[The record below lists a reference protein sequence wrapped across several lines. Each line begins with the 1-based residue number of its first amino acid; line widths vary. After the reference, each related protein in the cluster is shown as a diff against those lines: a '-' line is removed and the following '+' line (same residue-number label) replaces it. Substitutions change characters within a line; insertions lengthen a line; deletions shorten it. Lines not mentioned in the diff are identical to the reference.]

1 MLLVNAVTDGADWHD
16 AIATD
21 GDKHVEFVGAAESF
35 VGAQTYIQWN
45 DNQHT
50 VGGDVYNDALH
61 FHLDA
66 AGLNGDINY
75 NWYLDQ
81 YDNLIG
87 VTAIDRTNYAVL
99 KDMTWTSGQAR
110 GYPAVHE
117 RRGGY
122 RCRELHRW

>member
-1 MLLVNAVTDGADWHD
+1 MLLVNAVTDGTDWHD

-21 GDKHVEFVGAAESF
+21 GDEHVEFVGAAESF

-87 VTAIDRTNYAVL
+87 VTAIDRTTTL
-99 KDMTWTSGQAR
+99 S
-110 GYPAVHE
+110 
-117 RRGGY
+117 
-122 RCRELHRW
+122 